1 MDRASILGDAI
12 EYVMDLQK
20 QVKDLQ
26 DELEET
32 NQADGG
38 GHDKQ
43 IGSSLHSSNSQMD
56 VPIPNGWMDH
66 DDSGNNP
73 RTIAAADDN
82 KPSSDKG
89 QQMEATGG
97 ERVLPKGAVRA
108 QARRVHEADGGD
120 KLPGAGSDQRQ
131 CHLIRKPSL
140 ERPQSGGGYDRTL
153 RLNSHTNR
161 AYLNPKTIH
170 LQRRDDEV
178 VEADRVR
185 DSLLEVTRHPQG
197 RSELARAVEHQ
208 QQLGFHHHLR
218 CLHRQA

>member
-89 QQMEATGG
+89 QQME
-97 ERVLPKGAVRA
+97 
-108 QARRVHEADGGD
+108 
-120 KLPGAGSDQRQ
+120 